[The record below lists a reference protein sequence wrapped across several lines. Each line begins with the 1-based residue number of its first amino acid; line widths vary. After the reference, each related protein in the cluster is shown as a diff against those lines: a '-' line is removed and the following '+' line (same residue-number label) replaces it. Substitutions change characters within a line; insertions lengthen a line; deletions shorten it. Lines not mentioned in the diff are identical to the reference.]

1 MKLSLGFSPCP
12 NDTYIFDALV
22 NHKIDTEG
30 LSFDVHLED
39 VQTLNEWALEGK
51 LQCSKVSYGVLPLLL
66 DQYKLLNAGGALG
79 VGVGPLLIARTP
91 EKNMADSS
99 NWTVAIPGRH
109 TTAHVLFSKA
119 FPEVTQ
125 KRFMLFHEIES
136 AVLNGEVDAGVIIHE
151 NRFTYQQKGLHKI
164 IDLGA
169 YWEETTRSA
178 IPLGGIVV
186 HQSVDKK
193 IAQQLNQLIVQ
204 SILYSDH
211 QYPLL
216 SDFIQEHAQAMSDEV
231 MRQHI
236 GLYVNEYSKDLGET
250 GKKAIHSF
258 IEEYE
263 RMNQLSIKADDIYW

>member
-22 NHKIDTEG
+22 NNKIDTGG
-30 LSFDVHLED
+30 LSFDVYLED

-51 LQCSKVSYGVLPLLL
+51 LQCSKISYGVLPLLL

-79 VGVGPLLIARTP
+79 VGVGPLLITRTP
-91 EKNMADSS
+91 EKNMEDSS

-119 FPEVTQ
+119 FPQVTQ

-136 AVLNGEVDAGVIIHE
+136 AVLSGEVDAGVIIHE

-186 HQSVDKK
+186 HQSVNKK

-204 SILYSDH
+204 SILYSDR

-216 SDFIQEHAQAMSDEV
+216 SDFIQKHAQAMSDEV

-263 RMNQLSIKADDIYW
+263 RMNQLSIKADHIYW